1 MTPRAYPGYG
11 LEPYT
16 ARRTSSSSQARQYV
30 SLADRYVRVRGIGQG
45 GEGVVIL
52 MRSIDRGDLRVMKTI
67 QHSNQHRPPR
77 EVRMLEKLGMHRNIV
92 KMFEAEYDPASGRAN
107 LSLEYAVGG
116 DLAGLIKYWHTRG
129 IQAPAAMVL
138 HAMVQ
143 IGEALAFM
151 HGSWVRCNR
160 CSGYHV
166 SASPHCAI
174 VHSDVKPQ
182 NILIRFPGHKNGLPD
197 FV

>member
-1 MTPRAYPGYG
+1 
-11 LEPYT
+11 
-16 ARRTSSSSQARQYV
+16 
-30 SLADRYVRVRGIGQG
+30 
-45 GEGVVIL
+45 
-52 MRSIDRGDLRVMKTI
+52 
-67 QHSNQHRPPR
+67 
-77 EVRMLEKLGMHRNIV
+77 MLEKLGMHRNIV